1 MFKLINGELKKIF
14 LKNGIFVVTA
24 LLVLVLTFSAFLFKP
39 VKRNNVDLSS
49 FKGDTIAQVYTSSF
63 GSSTSSDSKENI
75 NKNYVQ
81 VAESLVFYYRD
92 ALLDSNN
99 SKKQDLVN
107 SLNEAIEAWED
118 YKKLGNS
125 VGINWNSPDLEGLRN
140 KVKTTLDNFSA
151 MFNSYVEGQENYYYI
166 LIPSDLKEEV
176 SLFLAKATTEP
187 FFKELEL
194 SYGGTY
200 DKINEIQI
208 YSKLTKYLEKINN
221 FMPTQEAIDEVLGF
235 IDTAKTNLALQ
246 ESEIV
251 EFRNEHASKKR
262 SEAPEL
268 FQELKAK
275 IIRYKFYSIN
285 LNELVK
291 YSILDSAVE
300 NFTDDKIQSFYKINE
315 NTYTTKYKIHETKLI
330 HKFYLDNN
338 KTELDYANPLSL
350 ETTSNFEANGYDF
363 MYFALTLCSFVIIAY
378 VLFLG
383 AGMIASE
390 QTNGTLKLL
399 AIRPYSRNK
408 LLFSKLLSTILIGV
422 IFLTLSFVITL
433 IVGGIL
439 YGTSSLPI
447 LLAFNSSIVTSV
459 SPIVA
464 ILILYATL
472 LIQIIFYA
480 MLSICISTLFKSS
493 SGSIVVSIL
502 IFFGSLILTMFISS
516 LGILK
521 YLPFVNV
528 NLFGYFGSNTVVSET
543 NIIARMFTATVA
555 NDMNL
560 YISMLISMLFA
571 VILYVI
577 TTAVFS
583 KRDIK

>member
-39 VKRNNVDLSS
+39 AERSKAELSS
-49 FKGDTIAQVYTSSF
+49 FKGDTIAQAYTNSF
-63 GSSTSSDSKENI
+63 GSSSSSDSKENI

-81 VAESLVFYYRD
+81 VAENVVIYYRD

-107 SLNEAIEAWED
+107 SLNEAIDAWEN
-118 YKKLGNS
+118 YKKKGNS
-125 VGINWNSPDLEGLRN
+125 VGVNWKGEELEDLRSE
-140 KVKTTLDNFSA
+140 VKRTLDNFSI
-151 MFNSYVEGQENYYYI
+151 MFNSYAKGQENYYYI
-166 LIPSDLKEEV
+166 LIPQDLKEEI
-176 SLFLAKATTEP
+176 SLFLTKATTEP
-187 FFKELEL
+187 FFKEL
-194 SYGGTY
+194 SYSGTY
-200 DKINEIQI
+200 EKINEMEI
-208 YSKLTKYLEKINN
+208 YSKLTKYLERINN
-221 FMPTQEAIDEVLGF
+221 FMPTQEAVDEVLGF
-235 IDTAKTNLALQ
+235 IETAKANLALQ
-246 ESEIV
+246 ESEI
-251 EFRNEHASKKR
+251 EELKNENAGTKR

-268 FQELKAK
+268 FQELKDK

-300 NFTDDKIQSFYKINE
+300 NFTDNEIQSFYKINE
-315 NTYTTKYKIHETKLI
+315 NTYTTKYKIHENKLI
-330 HKFYLDNN
+330 HKYYLDNN

-422 IFLTLSFVITL
+422 IFLTLSFIITL

-480 MLSICISTLFKSS
+480 ILSICISTLFKSS
-493 SGSIVVSIL
+493 AGSIVVSIL
-502 IFFGSLILTMFISS
+502 IFFASLILTMFLSS

-571 VILYVI
+571 VVLYVI